1 MDNDN
6 SQQSYQQNTY
16 QQNAYQQNA
25 YQQQPYQQQ
34 QYPYQVQPSLLDRL
48 YGKSGSTLE
57 SVLKLFSIIFFC
69 VSAFALL
76 MGLITAIISAT
87 DAIKNAFL
95 YFYSALADAFVRVT
109 IYLTIAIVF
118 AYLNRKVKTR
128 H

>member
-1 MDNDN
+1 
-6 SQQSYQQNTY
+6 
-16 QQNAYQQNA
+16 
-25 YQQQPYQQQ
+25 
-34 QYPYQVQPSLLDRL
+34 
-48 YGKSGSTLE
+48 
-57 SVLKLFSIIFFC
+57 
-69 VSAFALL
+69 